1 MKNKEF
7 FLIAL
12 TIFLTIIAWI
22 IADIYYILNTKKTT
36 VVDPQLAN
44 PIQVTLD
51 TAIFD
56 VLEKKKQNLRK
67 HSLMIAIQAA
77 QKKDARSITRRS
89 KISRL
94 LKTISSK
101 LRPIKEL
108 PPLTMKLHLNSPLPI
123 YWQPHPA
130 SVLLL
135 AK

>member
-56 VLEKKKQNLRK
+56 VLEKKN
-67 HSLMIAIQAA
+67 
-77 QKKDARSITRRS
+77 
-89 KISRL
+89 
-94 LKTISSK
+94 
-101 LRPIKEL
+101 
-108 PPLTMKLHLNSPLPI
+108 
-123 YWQPHPA
+123 
-130 SVLLL
+130 
-135 AK
+135 